1 MTDNVINN
9 DKNITNLDTKN
20 KTCNESWD
28 NEKYNDFNSKKI
40 FNNFNYN
47 IIRLQQA
54 YNYKE

>member
-1 MTDNVINN
+1 MI
-9 DKNITNLDTKN
+9 NITLLDSKN

-40 FNNFNYN
+40 FNNYN